1 MHGENKISIENL
13 KAPSFKRIAIALDF
27 SRRDAPLLANA
38 ISQSKEDTKLIL
50 IHIVESVQASM
61 FETESDDFETRTD
74 QNKLDDYVAL
84 LKAQGIQAESHL
96 GFRRRN
102 KEIVRIVKATN
113 ADLLVI
119 GAHGHKGIKDWI
131 YGATIDDVR
140 HQLNIPVLI
149 VTANS

>member
-1 MHGENKISIENL
+1 M
-13 KAPSFKRIAIALDF
+13 PSA
-27 SRRDAPLLANA
+27 
-38 ISQSKEDTKLIL
+38 SQKM
-50 IHIVESVQASM
+50 IHIVESVQANM

-131 YGATIDDVR
+131 YGATIDAVR

-149 VTANS
+149 VS

>member
-13 KAPSFKRIAIALDF
+13 KAPSFKRIAVALDF
-27 SRRDAPLLANA
+27 SKRDAPLLANA

-96 GFRRRN
+96 GFTRRN

-131 YGATIDDVR
+131 YGATIDAVR

-149 VTANS
+149 VS